1 MTAGPPLLCPYGV
14 VRTGTGAIKFASAV
28 EPPLRRAPV
37 LDRHTAEV
45 GEELI
50 ALSRA

>member
-1 MTAGPPLLCPYGV
+1 LLCPYGV
-14 VRTGTGAIKFASAV
+14 VRTGTGAIKFAGAV

-37 LDRHTAEV
+37 LARHTAEGV
-45 GEELI
+45 EELA